1 MKKSLVLAG
10 LVVAS
15 TSMMAMDTQY
25 FVGFN
30 VEKMSIDETAS
41 WNDGMN
47 EKFNLKDTGLNL
59 KAGVILDKN
68 HRLSLSHAKFSKD
81 FIDLTL
87 ISGAYDYLIPI
98 NNDFKLYAGLHAGNA
113 KVEFQEDDS
122 FSGLYYG
129 GQLGAIYNITKS
141 LEFEAGLSYSKYN
154 VERAGSTIKE
164 ADGSTTEWAK
174 EELDK
179 STSMFAGINYKF

>member
-1 MKKSLVLAG
+1 MKKSLILVA

-15 TSMMAMDTQY
+15 TSVMAMDTEY
-25 FVGFN
+25 FIGAG
-30 VEKMSIDETAS
+30 VERMSIDETAS
-41 WNDGMN
+41 WTDGA
-47 EKFNLKDTGLNL
+47 ETFNLKDTGLNL
-59 KAGVILDKN
+59 KVGVILDKN
-68 HRLSLSHAKFSKD
+68 HRLSLSHSKFSKD

-98 NNDFKLYAGLHAGNA
+98 NNDFKLYVGLHAGNA
-113 KVEFQEDDS
+113 KVEFQDEDT

-129 GQLGAIYNITKS
+129 GQLGAIYNITKN
-141 LEFEAGLSYSKYN
+141 LEFEVGVIYSKYN
-154 VERAGSTIKE
+154 VERAGYTIKE